1 MSLKFK
7 DKDGNVKTVL
17 TDDSEKLKNL
27 ITKEQFNSA
36 LKDLKDNYA
45 DYAES
50 PTLDTFKG
58 EFNKISRQ
66 YYWVHIPVIPK

>member
-17 TDDSEKLKNL
+17 TDDAEKLKNL

-36 LKDLKDNYA
+36 LKGLKDNYA

-50 PTLDTFKG
+50 PTLDTFK
-58 EFNKISRQ
+58 EELKKISKN
-66 YYWVHIPVIPK
+66 YHWITIPVIPA

>member
-7 DKDGNVKTVL
+7 DNDGNVKTIL

-27 ITKEQFNSA
+27 ITKEQFNNE
-36 LKDLKDNYA
+36 LKGLKDNYD

-50 PTLDTFKG
+50 PTLDTFKA
-58 EFNKISRQ
+58 EFNKINKN
-66 YYWVHIPVIPK
+66 YNIATIPVIPA

>member
-7 DKDGNVKTVL
+7 DSDGNVKTVL

-36 LKDLKDNYA
+36 LKGLKDNYD
-45 DYAES
+45 DYTES
-50 PTLDTFKG
+50 PTLDTFKV
-58 EFNKISRQ
+58 ELNKINRN
-66 YYWVHIPVIPK
+66 YDLVTIPVIPA